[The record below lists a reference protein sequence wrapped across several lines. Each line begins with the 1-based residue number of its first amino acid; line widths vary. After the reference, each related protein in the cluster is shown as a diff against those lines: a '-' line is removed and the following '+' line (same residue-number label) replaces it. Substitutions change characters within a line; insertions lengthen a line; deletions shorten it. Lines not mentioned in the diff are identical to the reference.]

1 MAKKNNNRLSGMDQV
16 DGKVAGGG
24 VFRTLDA
31 LIGEGSCSPYPTL
44 DENEY
49 SSYLGGLNS
58 TDLDRHAQKVGLAPT
73 FERRVLK
80 ERLMREFKKFVA
92 SASKIEE
99 SVANS
104 HMLNDTSAS
113 NLTKEAQKILSE
125 GR

>member
-1 MAKKNNNRLSGMDQV
+1 MPNKNKKISGLDQA
-16 DGKVAGGG
+16 DGKIAGGG
-24 VFRTLDA
+24 AFRTLDA
-31 LIGEGSCSPYPTL
+31 LIGEGSCSPYNTL
-44 DENEY
+44 DEDSY
-49 SSYLGGLNS
+49 SSYLSDLNS

-80 ERLMREFKKFVA
+80 ERLMREFRKFVA
-92 SASKIEE
+92 CASKVES

-113 NLTKEAQKILSE
+113 NLNKEAQKILSE